1 MEKLTDK
8 RKINATIFL
17 FTMTYLVS
25 YMTRINLGAVIT
37 AVVEDTGM
45 TKTMLSAAVTG
56 SAITYGVGQILSGV
70 IGDRVSPK
78 KLVFLGIMVSV
89 SMNLLLIF
97 CRDHIQMTAVWCVN
111 GLAQAFL
118 WPPLVKLMVGLFTTH
133 DYQRASTMVSW
144 GSSFGTIIIY
154 LLSPL
159 VIMVASWRALFVIT
173 ASAGVIMALC
183 WLKFCKEPQFEKFHG
198 KPAHTPGRK
207 REKGMFTPLLIA
219 IMVAIMLQGAL
230 RDGVTTWM
238 PSFVS
243 ETFSLSSE
251 VSILSGVCLPIF
263 SILSFR
269 LALWFY
275 ECKPGN
281 PVRCAGWIFAVGA
294 LAALLL
300 TLVCKG
306 SPIASIGCMALL
318 TGCMHGVNLLLIC
331 MVPPF
336 VQRHGNISTVS
347 GVLSSC
353 TYVGSAIS
361 TYGIALLS
369 DSAGWQAT
377 AFVWFLIAALG
388 TVICAVCSKIWK

>member
-56 SAITYGVGQILSGV
+56 SAITYGVGQILSGI

-78 KLVFLGIMVSV
+78 KLVFLGLMVSV
-89 SMNLLLIF
+89 AMNTLLIF

-111 GLAQAFL
+111 GLAQAFM
-118 WPPLVKLMVGLFTTH
+118 WPPIVKLMVCSFTTH

-154 LLSPL
+154 LLSPVL
-159 VIMVASWRALFVIT
+159 IMAASWKLLFVIT
-173 ASAGVIMALC
+173 SAAGVIMALC
-183 WLKFCKEPQFEKFHG
+183 WLKFCKEPEIEKFHG
-198 KPAHTPGRK
+198 KPAHTPGGK
-207 REKGMFTPLLIA
+207 RERGMFTPLLVA

-238 PSFVS
+238 PSFIS
-243 ETFSLSSE
+243 ETFHLSSE
-251 VSILSGVCLPIF
+251 VSILSGVCLPVF

-269 LALWFY
+269 VALWLY
-275 ECKPGN
+275 ERRPGN
-281 PVRCAGWIFAVGA
+281 PVRCAGGIFAVGA
-294 LAALLL
+294 VAALLL
-300 TLVCKG
+300 TFVCKS
-306 SPIASIGCMALL
+306 SPVASIGCMALL

-336 VQRHGNISTVS
+336 VQRHGNVSTVS
-347 GVLSSC
+347 GVLNSC

-361 TYGIALLS
+361 TYGIAYLS
-369 DSAGWQAT
+369 DNAGWQVT
-377 AFVWFLIAALG
+377 ALVWFAIAAAG
-388 TVICAVCSKIWK
+388 TVICYICSKIWK